1 VPLDLSVALF
11 YASLGLSAAAVVVFV
26 WLMREPQ
33 DREDTEND
41 RKS

>member
-1 VPLDLSVALF
+1 VLFDFSVALF

-26 WLMREPQ
+26 WLMREPPE
-33 DREDTEND
+33 RPGNG